1 MPIKKIQ
8 SRRFNL
14 TLDWN
19 ILRVVGIYMCVYTY
33 IYIYILTNKILKLRV
48 LPMIVFNDVKNIL

>member
-19 ILRVVGIYMCVYTY
+19 ILRVVGIYMCIY
-33 IYIYILTNKILKLRV
+33 IYIYIDKQNFKIKSITNDC
-48 LPMIVFNDVKNIL
+48 F